1 VVVCRP
7 RAFKRY
13 VLACL
18 ICDAYITMTD
28 GVGDAEVALVEK
40 HLRGATPEDDELADV
55 RGGRS

>member
-1 VVVCRP
+1 
-7 RAFKRY
+7 
-13 VLACL
+13 
-18 ICDAYITMTD
+18 MTD